1 MAFAPSSLILANNF
15 LPLNEALSA
24 LMEIELLKYIGIG
37 IPAMFIAMV
46 GYIHLL
52 LGIAKIFRGAIKFIL
67 GMAFYLI
74 FAVVAVSPLLYL
86 ISKNQLAVQES
97 TYNLVAV
104 LLSYC
109 LIMAPALY
117 YLCKVKIKEL
127 QRAGY
132 FLRRG

>member
-1 MAFAPSSLILANNF
+1 MLL
-15 LPLNEALSA
+15 ALSA

-37 IPAMFIAMV
+37 IPTMFIAMV
-46 GYIHLL
+46 GYIYLL
-52 LGIAKIFRGAIKFIL
+52 LGIAKMFRGAIKFIL

-109 LIMAPALY
+109 LIMAPAFY
-117 YLCKVKIKEL
+117 YLGKFKIKEL

>member
-1 MAFAPSSLILANNF
+1 
-15 LPLNEALSA
+15 
-24 LMEIELLKYIGIG
+24 MEIELLKYTGIG
-37 IPAMFIAMV
+37 IPTMFIVMV
-46 GYIHLL
+46 GYIYLL
-52 LGIAKIFRGAIKFIL
+52 LGIAKMFRGYTKFIFS
-67 GMAFYLI
+67 MAFYLI

-86 ISKNQLAVQES
+86 ISENQLAVQKS